1 MNFDSIDEMLCQ
13 TYTRQEYGNMIC
25 FFKDGKVVAT
35 KKNDCIV
42 MYFRCQPKSHD
53 AVWTKR
59 GIVAV
64 GIVRNFQLVDMTER
78 VCMIKNADIVCVKG
92 LSGRENSFEKN
103 SKRELNLSINWSLR
117 NKPRTVDFSFEL
129 GTLGEVEAKGLFKF
143 DDLEI
148 ILEVKEEMCEFG
160 EDSLYFSILKLR
172 SPIFIRPIQ
181 ESDQEVYE
189 FLKRE
194 TSWHGVSV
202 YYTDE
207 SGESR
212 RIIEKTKISNY
223 HRLAKATLTMLQN

>member
-1 MNFDSIDEMLCQ
+1 MNFESIDKMLSE
-13 TYTRQEYGNMIC
+13 TYTRQEYGHMTYFLNN
-25 FFKDGKVVAT
+25 DKVVAT
-35 KKNDCIV
+35 KQNECLV

-53 AVWTKR
+53 VIWTKR

-103 SKRELNLSINWSLR
+103 SKRELNLCINWSLR

-148 ILEVKEEMCEFG
+148 ILEVKEDMCEFG

-189 FLKRE
+189 ILKRE
-194 TSWHGVSV
+194 TSWHGVTV
-202 YYTDE
+202 FYTDE
-207 SGESR
+207 SSGTR
-212 RIIEKTKISNY
+212 RVIEKTKISNY
-223 HRLAKATLTMLQN
+223 HKLAKATLTMLQN